1 MAVNPKHVNT
11 LCNLGMLHDVQG
23 WPAEAQACYDRALAV
38 DPEDVFTL
46 YNLGFL
52 HDEQG
57 RPAEAQDCYDRAL
70 RVYTMCSLGYW
81 DNEQVRPGDEQA
93 CYGCSD
99 DQAWASAAN
108 HGGNACERRFY
119 HVAIYGR

>member
-1 MAVNPKHVNT
+1 LDRFAVMNSDGQMGIGCGGT
-11 LCNLGMLHDVQG
+11 
-23 WPAEAQACYDRALAV
+23 
-38 DPEDVFTL
+38 
-46 YNLGFL
+46 
-52 HDEQG
+52 
-57 RPAEAQDCYDRAL
+57 
-70 RVYTMCSLGYW
+70 
-81 DNEQVRPGDEQA
+81 DEQA

>member
-1 MAVNPKHVNT
+1 MNSDGQMGIGCGGT
-11 LCNLGMLHDVQG
+11 
-23 WPAEAQACYDRALAV
+23 
-38 DPEDVFTL
+38 
-46 YNLGFL
+46 
-52 HDEQG
+52 
-57 RPAEAQDCYDRAL
+57 
-70 RVYTMCSLGYW
+70 
-81 DNEQVRPGDEQA
+81 DEQA